1 MGNGTY
7 AGKKFMILFMVVVF
21 VAGTIMVEADTS
33 CDCIM
38 CGSVEFC
45 CGAIDSNVPPSVC
58 TTCMSC
64 GTTQYCC
71 AGSGAPAPSPSLWS
85 SQLSDLH

>member
-7 AGKKFMILFMVVVF
+7 AGKKFMILLLVVVF
-21 VAGTIMVEADTS
+21 VAGTIMVEADT

-45 CGAIDSNVPPSVC
+45 CGAIDSNAPPSVC

-71 AGSGAPAPSPSLWS
+71 AGNDAPAPSPSLWS